1 MATNINNIIFT
12 RTAQKKKLEIINSL
26 SQGELLAITYP
37 TILRIIKEAG
47 QGDSS
52 KVRCKFKTL
61 FLENAGNKWNSE
73 VTSIYNAK
81 KDEVYLSVYIQGDD
95 TDTHAFPKLKDF
107 LDNRYEEQCLGK
119 LHESFRNGYE
129 HYVPANYNRT
139 DRARVIK
146 AILTAYIENK
156 YSDKLKELKSQI
168 YPLSTIVY
176 NNKLKDHI
184 DINKLNSELDSIFNQ
199 KQAQEEALESLN
211 EYGKFIA
218 TVKIEWEE

>member
-1 MATNINNIIFT
+1 MNINDFIFT
-12 RTAQKKKLEIINSL
+12 RTAPKKKLEIINSL

-61 FLENAGNKWNSE
+61 YLSGATNDWNSK
-73 VTSIYNAK
+73 VTNIYNWK

-95 TDTHAFPKLKDF
+95 TDTYEFPKLKDF

-129 HYVPANYNRT
+129 HDVPANYNRT
-139 DRARVIK
+139 DRARVVR
-146 AILTAYIENK
+146 AILTAYVKNK
-156 YSDKLKELKSQI
+156 YRDKLKE
-168 YPLSTIVY
+168 
-176 NNKLKDHI
+176 
-184 DINKLNSELDSIFNQ
+184 
-199 KQAQEEALESLN
+199 EA
-211 EYGKFIA
+211 A
-218 TVKIEWEE
+218 

>member
-12 RTAQKKKLEIINSL
+12 RTAPKKKLEIINSL

-61 FLENAGNKWNSE
+61 YLSGATNDWNSK
-73 VTSIYNAK
+73 VTNIYNWK

-95 TDTHAFPKLKDF
+95 TDTYEFPKLKDF
-107 LDNRYEEQCLGK
+107 LDNSYEEQCLGK

-129 HYVPANYNRT
+129 HDVPANYNRT
-139 DRARVIK
+139 DRARVVR
-146 AILTAYIENK
+146 AILTAYVKNK
-156 YSDKLKELKSQI
+156 YRDKLKE
-168 YPLSTIVY
+168 
-176 NNKLKDHI
+176 
-184 DINKLNSELDSIFNQ
+184 
-199 KQAQEEALESLN
+199 EA
-211 EYGKFIA
+211 A
-218 TVKIEWEE
+218 

>member
-12 RTAQKKKLEIINSL
+12 RTAPKKKLEIINSL

-52 KVRCKFKTL
+52 RVRCKFKTL
-61 FLENAGNKWNSE
+61 YLSGATNDWNSK
-73 VTSIYNAK
+73 VTNIYNWK

-95 TDTHAFPKLKDF
+95 TDTYEFPKLKDF

-129 HYVPANYNRT
+129 HDVPANYNRT
-139 DRARVIK
+139 DRARVVR
-146 AILTAYIENK
+146 AILTAYVKNK
-156 YSDKLKELKSQI
+156 YRDKLKE
-168 YPLSTIVY
+168 
-176 NNKLKDHI
+176 
-184 DINKLNSELDSIFNQ
+184 
-199 KQAQEEALESLN
+199 EA
-211 EYGKFIA
+211 A
-218 TVKIEWEE
+218 

>member
-12 RTAQKKKLEIINSL
+12 RTAPKKKLEIINSL

-61 FLENAGNKWNSE
+61 YLSGATNDWNSK
-73 VTSIYNAK
+73 VTNIYNWK

-95 TDTHAFPKLKDF
+95 TDTYEFPKLKDF
-107 LDNRYEEQCLGK
+107 LDNSYEEQCLGK

-129 HYVPANYNRT
+129 HDVPANYNRT
-139 DRARVIK
+139 DRARVVR
-146 AILTAYIENK
+146 AILTAYVRNK
-156 YSDKLKELKSQI
+156 YEDKLKE
-168 YPLSTIVY
+168 
-176 NNKLKDHI
+176 
-184 DINKLNSELDSIFNQ
+184 
-199 KQAQEEALESLN
+199 EA
-211 EYGKFIA
+211 A
-218 TVKIEWEE
+218 